1 MLTSKRSVD
10 RELKDGEPV
19 GLGSAPVLG
28 AKGVWSVSGKQF
40 TMLRYYS
47 AVSYVG
53 DLRTGPNVE
62 ILLITLLNCF
72 SI

>member
-1 MLTSKRSVD
+1 MLTSKRSLD
-10 RELKDGEPV
+10 HEPKDGEPM
-19 GLGSAPVLG
+19 GFGSAPVLG
-28 AKGVWSVSGKQF
+28 TKGVWSVSGKQF

-47 AVSYVG
+47 AVSYVD

-62 ILLITLLNCF
+62 ILLITLLNCL